1 MHGSKRLPQLLTQ
14 HWEEN
19 LRRPGDARLSG
30 PVAGSSRPGWKCA
43 QPLSDRNEPPG
54 PSARRRRPRGSTDPP
69 VSFRVRC
76 SESRRQWSTAC
87 MARAESARH
96 RPGRRRRC
104 QLWLTWLGASGPPD
118 LPTPSRRAAAEEE
131 VPIVLAW
138 LGVSDSPDLNSPA
151 SEGGLENCR
160 RRVVQ
165 LLEETACPH
174 LALGSPPVSGLTY
187 GRGASPSLCWRRPF
201 FQKGDCLS
209 LPLP

>member
-1 MHGSKRLPQLLTQ
+1 MLGCQPFSQGSC
-14 HWEEN
+14 
-19 LRRPGDARLSG
+19 

-43 QPLSDRNEPPG
+43 QPLLDRNEPPG

-131 VPIVLAW
+131 VPIALAW

-151 SEGGLENCR
+151 SEGSLENCR

-165 LLEETACPH
+165 APRRDGLPSPRSRLPPSVRLDLWSGSFSKPLLETSFLSE
-174 LALGSPPVSGLTY
+174 
-187 GRGASPSLCWRRPF
+187 RR
-201 FQKGDCLS
+201 
-209 LPLP
+209 LP